1 MNYTKMVKKINYN
14 NKKNKKVYYL
24 LPKGKTKYSHDRS
37 FLYNELF
44 DAPPTHTWWRT
55 ISIEHN
61 RPKVG
66 YIQIAISKSWKF
78 PYPFTAFAL
87 YEPH

>member
-37 FLYNELF
+37 LCNELYSMNHLQ
-44 DAPPTHTWWRT
+44 DGIELLVRSKQIRDLCTQ
-55 ISIEHN
+55 SIRN
-61 RPKVG
+61 KSASDLSNSNTT
-66 YIQIAISKSWKF
+66 AILM
-78 PYPFTAFAL
+78 A
-87 YEPH
+87 